1 MHLHGVGQA
10 DWRNQEAKN
19 QVTLIIKITCLLLL
33 QSLLVVVC
41 LFSCFLLSLDNFIF
55 FASYTALLYSCLIF
69 SLSYVKFSLFLI
81 FFRWI
86 AFCQKSHPQQLK
98 AEMSRFKERVSA
110 ANQKGKR
117 KGEDSEEEE
126 KETKDY

>member
-41 LFSCFLLSLDNFIF
+41 LFSCLLLSLGIFIF

-69 SLSYVKFSLFLI
+69 SLSYVKFPLFLVL
-81 FFRWI
+81 FRWI

-98 AEMSRFKERVSA
+98 AEMSRLKGRVSA

-117 KGEDSEEEE
+117 KGEEEE